1 MECEDC
7 GKKRNNKEDKF
18 YSNKCQ
24 FEKTLCKSCYTKRL
38 KKKKRENNPDL
49 KCEICGIKNKEKHIR
64 YNTELDKYL
73 CGKHYY
79 QLKRHGKVLERTIYD
94 SNKIVKYKDYA
105 VIFLYNQKGLK
116 IAETKVDLDELR
128 EIKRYKW
135 RLTNNGYVKTGDN
148 ILLHRFIMNCSNN
161 KVVDHIN
168 KDKLD
173 NRKNNLRICEQTHN
187 LMNSK
192 ISKDNKSGYKG
203 VGFHK
208 PSKKWRARITVDKKT
223 IYLGLFNSKE
233 DAIKARREAEIKYF
247 GEYHYNYKELKEKGL
262 IE

>member
-7 GKKRNNKEDKF
+7 RKKRSNKKDKF
-18 YSNKCQ
+18 YSDKCQ
-24 FEKTLCKSCYTKRL
+24 FGKTLCKNCYTKRL
-38 KKKKRENNPDL
+38 KKKKRKNSPDL
-49 KCEICGIKNKEKHIR
+49 ECEICGIKNKEKHIR
-64 YNTELDKYL
+64 YNTELDKHL
-73 CGKHYY
+73 CSKHYY
-79 QLKRHGKVLERTIYD
+79 QLKRHGKVLKRTIYD

-105 VIFLYNQKGLK
+105 VVFLYNQEGLK
-116 IAETKVDLDELR
+116 IAETKVNLNKLE
-128 EIKRYKW
+128 EIKKYKW

-148 ILLHRFIMNCSNN
+148 TLLHRFIMDCPDN

-168 KDKLD
+168 KNKLD
-173 NRKNNLRICEQTHN
+173 NRKSNLRICEQTHN

-192 ISKDNKSGYKG
+192 IGKDNKSGYKG